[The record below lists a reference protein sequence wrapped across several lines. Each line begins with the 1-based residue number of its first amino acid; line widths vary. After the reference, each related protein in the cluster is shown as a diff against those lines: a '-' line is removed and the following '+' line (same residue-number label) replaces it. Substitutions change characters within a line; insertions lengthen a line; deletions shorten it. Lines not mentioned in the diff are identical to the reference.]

1 MVEFLII
8 VLLFSVGALFGFKIG
23 YDFGYFDGTK
33 GKDR

>member
-1 MVEFLII
+1 MAEFLVIA
-8 VLLFSVGALFGFKIG
+8 LMLFIGAVFGFKIG